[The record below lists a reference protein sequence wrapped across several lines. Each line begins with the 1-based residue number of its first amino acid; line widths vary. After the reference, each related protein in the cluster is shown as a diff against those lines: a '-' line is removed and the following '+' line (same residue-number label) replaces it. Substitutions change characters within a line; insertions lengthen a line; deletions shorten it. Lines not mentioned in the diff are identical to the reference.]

1 MRTPP
6 SPRWRMLGA
15 CLILVL
21 LAACSGTKR
30 GGYYKDDGPEANPP
44 ANLDKVPDAT
54 PKIEPLAS
62 GANKPYN
69 VFGKAYTPD
78 VSGGPYKMQGR
89 ASWYGKKF
97 HGNTTSNGERY
108 DMYAMTA
115 AHTTL
120 PIPSYVRVTRV
131 SNGKSVVLRVNDRGP
146 FHSER
151 IIDLSY
157 VAAYKLGMLGPGSSE
172 VIVERIMPDQIR
184 NWQPQGGPTMLA
196 DQASAASIP
205 PATPVALPVTPMAA
219 PASSPAKTNST
230 PANTPIAGSSRE
242 PVPLAPAPAA
252 LPERLPAQQPQV
264 TTESFSPDQIRPVP
278 AGSMFLQLGAFS
290 DPAKA
295 QSLAAQVTQKLP
307 SGLEAPVLVDRNA
320 NNLYRVRIGPFA
332 SRDAAMQALT
342 PVQNS
347 TGVAPSLSLP

>member
-1 MRTPP
+1 MRTQP

-15 CLILVL
+15 CLLLAL

-44 ANLDKVPDAT
+44 ANLDKVPDAI

-78 VSGGPYKMQGR
+78 VSGGPYKVQGR

-97 HGNTTSNGERY
+97 HGNSTSNGERY

-146 FHSER
+146 FHSDR

-172 VIVERIMPDQIR
+172 VIVERITPDQIR
-184 NWQPQGGPTMLA
+184 NWQPQGSATMLA
-196 DQASAASIP
+196 DQA
-205 PATPVALPVTPMAA
+205 PVAPIAPPDKPV
-219 PASSPAKTNST
+219 
-230 PANTPIAGSSRE
+230 AGSSRE
-242 PVPLAPAPAA
+242 PVPLGPAPAPLA
-252 LPERLPAQQPQV
+252 ERAPATQAQV
-264 TTESFSPDQIRPVP
+264 QTENFSPDQARPVP

-332 SRDAAMQALT
+332 SRDAAVQALT
-342 PVQNS
+342 PIQNS

>member
-1 MRTPP
+1 MFSQATPQ
-6 SPRWRMLGA
+6 WRMLIA
-15 CLILVL
+15 CLLLAV
-21 LAACSGTKR
+21 LAACSGPRK

-44 ANLDKVPDAT
+44 SNLDKVPDAV

-69 VFGKAYTPD
+69 VFGRSYTPD
-78 VSGGPYKMQGR
+78 VSGGPYKVQGR

-97 HGNTTSNGERY
+97 HGNSTSNGERY

-131 SNGKSVVLRVNDRGP
+131 SNGKSVVLRINDRGP
-146 FHSER
+146 FHSDR
-151 IIDLSY
+151 VIDLSY
-157 VAAYKLGMLGPGSSE
+157 VAAFKLGMLGPGSSE

-184 NWQPQGGPTMLA
+184 NWQPQNNATMLA
-196 DQASAASIP
+196 DQ
-205 PATPVALPVTPMAA
+205 PAVAPVALPVAAVAISRPSEATLANSSAGPM
-219 PASSPAKTNST
+219 PSGNIASK
-230 PANTPIAGSSRE
+230 E
-242 PVPLAPAPAA
+242 PVPLDPP
-252 LPERLPAQQPQV
+252 PTVTSQQTQPTNPQ
-264 TTESFSPDQIRPVP
+264 TSTENISLQQARRIP

-295 QSLAAQVTQKLP
+295 QSLAAQVTQKMP
-307 SGLEAPVLVDRNA
+307 AGLETAVRVDQNA

-332 SRDAAMQALT
+332 SRDAALEALT
-342 PVQNS
+342 PIQNS
-347 TGVAPSLSLP
+347 TGVTPSLSLP

>member
-1 MRTPP
+1 MFNQTT
-6 SPRWRMLGA
+6 PRWRMFIA
-15 CLILVL
+15 CLLLAL
-21 LAACSGTKR
+21 LAACSGTKK

-44 ANLDKVPDAT
+44 SNLDKVPDAI

-69 VFGKAYTPD
+69 VFGRAYTPD
-78 VSGGPYKMQGR
+78 TSGGPYKIQGR

-97 HGNTTSNGERY
+97 HGNSTSNGERY

-131 SNGKSVVLRVNDRGP
+131 SNGKSVVLRINDRGP
-146 FHSER
+146 FHSDR
-151 IIDLSY
+151 VIDLSY

-184 NWQPQGGPTMLA
+184 NWQPQNSSTMLA
-196 DQASAASIP
+196 QESL
-205 PATPVALPVTPMAA
+205 ATPQVLPVAGVAVAL
-219 PASSPAKTNST
+219 ST
-230 PANTPIAGSSRE
+230 PADTSLANSTTSRPASGTISSRE
-242 PVPLAPAPAA
+242 PVELGPPPSATA
-252 LPERLPAQQPQV
+252 EKAQN
-264 TTESFSPDQIRPVP
+264 TNARESSPGNISLQQARQIP

-290 DPAKA
+290 DPTKA
-295 QSLAAQVTQKLP
+295 QSLAAQITQKMP
-307 SGLEAPVLVDRNA
+307 SGLDAPVRVDQNA

-332 SRDAAMQALT
+332 SRDAALEALT
-342 PVQNS
+342 PIQNS

>member
-1 MRTPP
+1 MRTQP

-15 CLILVL
+15 CLLLAL

-44 ANLDKVPDAT
+44 ANLDKVPDAI

-78 VSGGPYKMQGR
+78 VSGGPYKVQGR

-97 HGNTTSNGERY
+97 HGNSTSNGERY

-115 AHTTL
+115 AHTSL

-146 FHSER
+146 FHSDR

-184 NWQPQGGPTMLA
+184 NWQPQGSSTMLA
-196 DQASAASIP
+196 DQAPAAPIE
-205 PATPVALPVTPMAA
+205 PATPVALPVTTMAMAA
-219 PASSPAKTNST
+219 PANA
-230 PANTPIAGSSRE
+230 PIAGSSRE
-242 PVPLAPAPAA
+242 PLPLGPAPAA
-252 LPERLPAQQPQV
+252 LPERLPAKQAQPP
-264 TTESFSPDQIRPVP
+264 TENFSPDQARPIP

>member
-1 MRTPP
+1 MRTRATPP
-6 SPRWRMLGA
+6 WRVLAA
-15 CLILVL
+15 CLLLVL
-21 LAACSGTKR
+21 LAACSGTKK

-44 ANLDKVPDAT
+44 SNLDKVPDAV

-69 VFGKAYTPD
+69 VFGRAYTPD
-78 VSGGPYKMQGR
+78 VSGGPYKVQGR

-97 HGNTTSNGERY
+97 HGNSTSNGERY

-131 SNGKSVVLRVNDRGP
+131 STGKSVVLRVNDRGP
-146 FHSER
+146 FHSDR

-157 VAAYKLGMLGPGSSE
+157 VAAYKLGMLGPGSGE
-172 VIVERIMPDQIR
+172 VLVERIMPDQIR
-184 NWQPQGGPTMLA
+184 NWQPQNSSTMLA
-196 DQASAASIP
+196 DQT
-205 PATPVALPVTPMAA
+205 PALPTALPVTAIAVATTAA
-219 PASSPAKTNST
+219 TPPIANSTLTPPARASSSEPT
-230 PANTPIAGSSRE
+230 PLGP
-242 PVPLAPAPAA
+242 PPAA
-252 LPERLPAQQPQV
+252 ISQSSAEPNTRP
-264 TTESFSPDQIRPVP
+264 SPGNISMEQARPVP

-307 SGLEAPVLVDRNA
+307 SGMDAPVLVDQNA

>member
-1 MRTPP
+1 M
-6 SPRWRMLGA
+6 SSQAMPRWRMLIA
-15 CLILVL
+15 CLLLAL
-21 LAACSGTKR
+21 LAACSGTKK

-44 ANLDKVPDAT
+44 SNLDKVPDAI

-69 VFGKAYTPD
+69 VFGRSYTPD
-78 VSGGPYKMQGR
+78 VSGGPYKVQGR

-97 HGNTTSNGERY
+97 HGNSTSNGERY
-108 DMYAMTA
+108 DMYGMTA

-131 SNGKSVVLRVNDRGP
+131 STGKSVVLRVNDRGP
-146 FHSER
+146 FHSDR

-157 VAAYKLGMLGPGSSE
+157 VAAYKLGMLGPGSGE
-172 VIVERIMPDQIR
+172 VVVERIMPDQIR
-184 NWQPQGGPTMLA
+184 NWQPQNSSTMVA
-196 DQASAASIP
+196 DQTSVIPASSSATAIAVATSAATPAVVNNTTPAPARTYPSEPRPLGP
-205 PATPVALPVTPMAA
+205 PPAA
-219 PASSPAKTNST
+219 PAQPTSDTTTRQSPGNIPMEQA
-230 PANTPIAGSSRE
+230 
-242 PVPLAPAPAA
+242 
-252 LPERLPAQQPQV
+252 
-264 TTESFSPDQIRPVP
+264 RPVP

-295 QSLAAQVTQKLP
+295 QSLAAQVMQKMP
-307 SGLEAPVLVDRNA
+307 SGLDAPVLVDQNA